1 MIHSTASR
9 LRPALGL
16 ALCVLFTASPL
27 AADEPAAVAADHV
40 RDVVDL
46 SAPSAELVPLPT
58 QVDLVRV
65 SRALDAPG
73 IDVHVAPGKV
83 TYPGITFRLGLG
95 EPDLSDF
102 GYIEARLANTGDQ
115 ILNISLRVDSIASG
129 STAAGTATSAAYLKP
144 GESGVARVYFARP
157 KKGSGPITP
166 TLLSN
171 IFLFIGRDENK
182 PRSFRLESLTA
193 GGRPGDLPPPRP

>member
-1 MIHSTASR
+1 MKHSFPRR
-9 LRPALGL
+9 LRPAIGL
-16 ALCVLFTASPL
+16 MLCALLASS
-27 AADEPAAVAADHV
+27 ASAESDASEPI

-65 SRALDAPG
+65 ARASDAPG
-73 IDVHVAPGKV
+73 IEVFIAPGRV
-83 TYPGITFRLGLG
+83 TYPGITFRLGIG
-95 EPDLSDF
+95 EPDLSAF

-115 ILNISLRVDSIASG
+115 ILNISLRVDSVASG
-129 STAAGTATSAAYLKP
+129 STTAGTATSPAYLKP
-144 GESGVARVYFARP
+144 GESGVARVYFAHP

-166 TLLSN
+166 NLLSN
-171 IFLFIGRDENK
+171 IFLFVGRDEIR

-193 GGRPGDLPPPRP
+193 GGRPGDMPAPRP